1 MKPLTANIDYDIT
14 KYDILI
20 LGVNAY
26 HNIRY
31 TFYTHRLG
39 IIYTNILFAIAKKNG
54 NVLAT
59 QNFLAPAR
67 RPRGVDDG
75 V

>member
-1 MKPLTANIDYDIT
+1 MRIIIFVVTF
-14 KYDILI
+14 
-20 LGVNAY
+20 
-26 HNIRY
+26 
-31 TFYTHRLG
+31 FYTHRFG
-39 IIYTNILFAIAKKNG
+39 IIYTNILFAIAQKNG